1 MLLHST
7 SASASW
13 NAAAVSGR
21 SLPSGDRADR
31 SRSPSGPATTGGPPT
46 SARASRDSGV
56 VAGYGGPPEI
66 GRGAGRGRGEIS
78 VGGGSFKKKKKECRY
93 RVQDEQSRTGAE

>member
-31 SRSPSGPATTGGPPT
+31 SRSPSGPATSGGPPT

-56 VAGYGGPPEI
+56 VAGYGGPPVRHSHSTAAVARSEERRVGKE
-66 GRGAGRGRGEIS
+66 GRTWWARGHE
-78 VGGGSFKKKKKECRY
+78 KKK
-93 RVQDEQSRTGAE
+93 G